1 MEISKS
7 HWDYWTCSSK
17 GYYKFFWGM
26 GGVGKGGEDFLFL
39 PLGKGE
45 RSNHVIKVNVIT
57 PMKWMIV
64 D

>member
-1 MEISKS
+1 
-7 HWDYWTCSSK
+7 
-17 GYYKFFWGM
+17 M